1 MAITSTQQLLANA
14 ALRLGRELG
23 VGGMSWTV
31 HRATGDG
38 LGGPAGPVPLGTWA
52 GHVKRAKPT
61 QVQPSAPGVPVP
73 ATEWHAVGE
82 AATFPALDGSTL
94 ELAVGDTLTS
104 EAEPALRFAITA
116 PYAVAGYARFILR
129 PL

>member
-1 MAITSTQQLLANA
+1 MTPEQQALAEGALLIARA
-14 ALRLGRELG
+14 LG
-23 VGGMSWTV
+23 VGGASWTV
-31 HRATGDG
+31 HRPAGDG
-38 LGGPAGPVPLGTWA
+38 LSGPAGPVPLGAWA
-52 GHVKRAKPT
+52 GHVKRSKPT

-104 EAEPALRFAITA
+104 EAEPALRFAIAA